1 VLSKLLQDVVK
12 CFGTGCGRHACVP
25 YLPGKW
31 VRERQSCQYRASLPR
46 RQTGHSFA
54 PAFAPET
61 SLNLLGSVKVGVPH
75 DPAAATMELSFR
87 HDPHPLWRLAAGC
100 LAMCLILA
108 GASQAL
114 VAADGQPLGPG
125 EIQRAI
131 ERARD
136 FLVRQQKPDGHW
148 DALQSNDKQVGAT
161 GLVLVALANAGLD
174 AEHPAMRRGLAWI
187 RTQVPDQTYHVALQT
202 MALAM
207 LSPEA
212 DAAILARNVAW
223 LEAAQVAAG
232 PQAGGWSYGLRGGG
246 SDNSNAQFALL
257 ALHEASRVNIPVSR
271 ETWVRSQQYWVSCA
285 NADGSWGYS
294 GRSPGTGSMTCAG
307 IASVWITSEQIGT
320 PDAQAAR
327 NGVSCCGGGRSPM
340 TFERGLDWLGR
351 RFSVTENPGTGDT
364 WLYYYLY
371 GMERVGRFT
380 ARRFIGD
387 HDWYREGARMFID
400 VQDRL
405 TGHFKARRIEDE
417 VVSTSFA
424 LLFLAKGRRPV
435 IVAKSR
441 HGPEDDWNRHG
452 HDIAHLV
459 EYVEGRWKK
468 DYPAGLS
475 WHVLDTPVANHA
487 DLMQAPVF
495 WLSGKVLFNLGPEAG
510 PRLRAYID
518 EGGFVF
524 AEACCPNSGEFDRR
538 FRQLVG
544 EIFPE
549 PEYRL
554 NLLTPE
560 HPAWHAEEVVPPE
573 LQRPLL
579 GIDYG
584 CRTCLIYVPPSDLE
598 PAAPAIPSLSCY
610 WELGGPARKQL
621 PPGIRREVEA
631 SLAIGANVLAY
642 ATNREVKRKD
652 ELFDIQ
658 DLPTGTTE
666 EFERG
671 QLAIGKLSH
680 AGMCDAAPAA
690 LANILRAAARET
702 GIPIDD
708 TPSLI
713 DPGDKA
719 LFDYHL
725 VFMHGRKGFS
735 FDPPRREKLAVFLER
750 GGTILADAICAAP
763 SFAAAFRREIAE
775 ILPGRPLEKIPADDP
790 IFTAADYG
798 GYDIREVTLREPAGG
813 DGPLAIRRVKSPP
826 RLEGVRIKDRW
837 AVIFSPYDISCALE
851 KQNSMECAGYSR
863 DDAEKI
869 ALNVLLYS
877 LNQ

>member
-1 VLSKLLQDVVK
+1 MLLALK
-12 CFGTGCGRHACVP
+12 GACRV
-25 YLPGKW
+25 
-31 VRERQSCQYRASLPR
+31 ASQR
-46 RQTGHSFA
+46 RGI
-54 PAFAPET
+54 
-61 SLNLLGSVKVGVPH
+61 
-75 DPAAATMELSFR
+75 AAACL
-87 HDPHPLWRLAAGC
+87 LAC
-100 LAMCLILA
+100 
-108 GASQAL
+108 L
-114 VAADGQPLGPG
+114 VAAWAGPGTAAAQDRPLGPG
-125 EIQRAI
+125 EIQQAI
-131 ERARD
+131 TRARD
-136 FLVRQQKPDGHW
+136 FLIRQQKPDGCW
-148 DALQSNDKQVGAT
+148 EALHSADKRVGAT
-161 GLVLVALANAGLD
+161 GLVLLALANAGLE
-174 AEHPAMRRGLAWI
+174 AEHPAMRKGLAWL

-212 DAAILARNVAW
+212 DAAILARNAAW
-223 LEAAQVAAG
+223 LEAAQVPAG
-232 PQAGGWSYGLRGGG
+232 PGAGSWSYGIGRGGTG
-246 SDNSNAQFALL
+246 DNSNTQFALL
-257 ALHEASRVNIPVSR
+257 ALHEAARAGIPVR
-271 ETWVRSQQYWVSCA
+271 EETWVRSQQYWVACA
-285 NADGSWGYS
+285 NGDGSWGYS

-307 IASVWITSEQIGT
+307 IASVWITSEHIGT

-327 NGVSCCGGGRSPM
+327 DSVSCCGGGRSPQVL
-340 TFERGLDWLGR
+340 ERGLDWLGR
-351 RFSVTENPGTGDT
+351 RFSVTDNPGTGGDT

-400 VQDRL
+400 SQDRL
-405 TGHFKARRIEDE
+405 TGQFKARRIEDE
-417 VVSTSFA
+417 VVSTSFS

-475 WHVLDTPVANHA
+475 WHVLDTPAAAHA

-495 WLSGKVLFNLGPEAG
+495 WLSGKVLFDLGPDAG
-510 PRLRAYID
+510 QRLRNYID

-524 AEACCPNSGEFDRR
+524 AEACCPKSDEFDRR

-554 NLLTPE
+554 NLLPPE
-560 HPAWHAEEVVPPE
+560 HPAWHAEELVPPE
-573 LQRPLL
+573 LHRPLL

-584 CRTCLIYVPPSDLE
+584 CRTCLIYAPPTDLQRD
-598 PAAPAIPSLSCY
+598 AAAMPSLSCL
-610 WELGGPARKQL
+610 WELGGAARERLPA
-621 PPGIRREVEA
+621 PVRREVEA
-631 SLAIGANVLAY
+631 ALAIGANVLAY

-652 ELFDIQ
+652 ELFEIAE
-658 DLPTGTTE
+658 LPAAASG

-671 QLAIGKLSH
+671 QLAIGKLRHS
-680 AGMCDAAPAA
+680 GMCDAAPAA

-702 GIPIDD
+702 GIEVDD

-713 DPGDKA
+713 DPGDAA

-725 VFMHGRKGFS
+725 VFMHGRKGFT
-735 FDPPRREKLAVFLER
+735 FDAPRREQLAAFLDR
-750 GGTILADAICAAP
+750 GGTLLADAICASP
-763 SFAAAFRREIAE
+763 SFAAAFRRELAE
-775 ILPGRPLEKIPADDP
+775 IMPGRPLEKIPADDP
-790 IFTAADYG
+790 IFTAAEHG
-798 GYDIREVTLREPAGG
+798 GFEIRQVTLRQPAGG
-813 DGPLAIRRVKSPP
+813 DGPLATRKVKGLPQ
-826 RLEGVRIKDRW
+826 LEGIRIKDRW

-851 KQNSMECAGYSR
+851 KQNSMECAGYDR